1 MALKTTDRKLDAAG
15 RGAATPA
22 STKPAPRQPDGA
34 PLGSS
39 ALWSGCYGLGM
50 LWLFVGERILAA
62 GTPRLACS
70 VLGLALLIVA
80 IVARAVR
87 SARVADDRKTVER
100 SIQTM
105 YVVGLVAIIAY
116 FVQSD
121 LPTVLGGSAL
131 ETRSPRVAV
140 VLAALWPVVWSVAAF
155 AILPMELAYAPM
167 KRATRVETGRIRAAQ
182 FAGMG
187 TAFMLTLAFSLA
199 YAASERDHKWDLA
212 YFRTTRPGE
221 STRKIVRALDAP
233 LTVAVFFPNGN
244 EVREQVD
251 AYLGDLARESSQLK
265 VEHYDFDIDPVKA
278 KELGVS
284 GNGFLVF
291 NRGGR
296 KEQLGLALQMEAAR
310 ANLRVLDREVQ
321 QRLLSAAKPNR
332 VTMLT
337 VGHGERTADP
347 QDDSD
352 RRPGIRELRN
362 ALQDQGHDVR
372 ELGPAQGLATD
383 VPKDATLVMILGP
396 TKPFAPE
403 EIGALTRFLDRGGR
417 IFLALDPEAG
427 VPMTELLAPIGLSL
441 GAKTLANDQIYASR
455 THQDGDRANLVTALF
470 SSHPSV
476 TTLSRQGMRAPVVLP
491 GAAPILG
498 PRPHSPPVNGWSVD
512 YAVHAHAATFADDN
526 GNFQLDR
533 GEERKAWEL
542 AAAASRKLPA
552 PAAKNDAKN
561 DAKTDAKA
569 ASKDKAPE
577 AEAPEARLFVV
588 GDSDFLTDPVIRFA
602 GNGFLVLDPVRWLM
616 GEESFAGQVS
626 SEADVPINHT
636 RKQDVAWFYSSIF
649 VVPGLVLVLGFVVT
663 RRKRRGRMRSTG
675 SSSAPKASTTT
686 SPTTSTP
693 GVAS

>member
-1 MALKTTDRKLDAAG
+1 MALKTTDRKVNAG
-15 RGAATPA
+15 AGAGPSPVVGRPTIA
-22 STKPAPRQPDGA
+22 A

-62 GTPRLACS
+62 GTPRLVCS
-70 VLGLALLIVA
+70 VLGLGLLVAA

-87 SARVADDRKTVER
+87 SARVPDDRKTVER

-121 LPTVLGGSAL
+121 LPAVLGGTAL
-131 ETRSPRVAV
+131 ETRFPRVAV
-140 VLAALWPVVWSVAAF
+140 ALAALWPVVWSVAAF

-167 KRATRVETGRIRAAQ
+167 KRAARVETGRIRAAQ

-251 AYLGDLARESSQLK
+251 AYLGDLARESSQLR

-284 GNGFLVF
+284 ANGFLVF

-296 KEQLGLALQMEAAR
+296 KEQLGLSLQMESAR
-310 ANLRVLDREVQ
+310 ANLRVLDREIQ

-417 IFLALDPEAG
+417 IFLALDPDAG

-441 GAKTLANDQIYASR
+441 GAKTLVNDQIYASR
-455 THQDGDRANLVTALF
+455 THQDGDRANLVTGLF

-491 GAAPILG
+491 GAAAILG
-498 PRPHSPPVNGWSVD
+498 PRPHSAPVNGWSVD

-533 GEERKAWEL
+533 GEERKSWEL
-542 AAAASRKLPA
+542 AAAASRKLPT
-552 PAAKNDAKN
+552 PANADAKG
-561 DAKTDAKA
+561 T
-569 ASKDKAPE
+569 SKEKAPD

-636 RKQDVAWFYSSIF
+636 RKQDVAWFYSTIF

-663 RRKRRGRMRSTG
+663 RRKRRGRARSSG
-675 SSSAPKASTTT
+675 SSSAPL
-686 SPTTSTP
+686 TSTSSP

>member
-1 MALKTTDRKLDAAG
+1 
-15 RGAATPA
+15 
-22 STKPAPRQPDGA
+22 
-34 PLGSS
+34 
-39 ALWSGCYGLGM
+39 
-50 LWLFVGERILAA
+50 
-62 GTPRLACS
+62 
-70 VLGLALLIVA
+70 
-80 IVARAVR
+80 
-87 SARVADDRKTVER
+87 
-100 SIQTM
+100 
-105 YVVGLVAIIAY
+105 
-116 FVQSD
+116 
-121 LPTVLGGSAL
+121 
-131 ETRSPRVAV
+131 
-140 VLAALWPVVWSVAAF
+140 
-155 AILPMELAYAPM
+155 
-167 KRATRVETGRIRAAQ
+167 
-182 FAGMG
+182 MG

-251 AYLGDLARESSQLK
+251 AYLGDLARESSQLQI
-265 VEHYDFDIDPVKA
+265 EHYDFDIDPVKA

-284 GNGFLVF
+284 ANGFLVF

-296 KEQLGLALQMEAAR
+296 KEQLGLSMQMESAR
-310 ANLRVLDREVQ
+310 ANLRVLDREIQ

-347 QDDSD
+347 QDDTD

-403 EIGALTRFLDRGGR
+403 EIGALSRFLERGGR
-417 IFLALDPEAG
+417 IFLALDPDAG

-441 GAKTLANDQIYASR
+441 GAKTLVNDQIYASR

-491 GAAPILG
+491 GAAAILG
-498 PRPHSPPVNGWSVD
+498 PRAHSAPVNGWSVD

-533 GEERKAWEL
+533 GEERKSWEL

-552 PAAKNDAKN
+552 PAGKAEDKPDAKGTSN
-561 DAKTDAKA
+561 K
-569 ASKDKAPE
+569 KAPDTE
-577 AEAPEARLFVV
+577 GPEARLFVV

-663 RRKRRGRMRSTG
+663 RRKRRGRPRSSG
-675 SSSAPKASTTT
+675 SSSASLTST
-686 SPTTSTP
+686 SPSSP